1 MLLRS
6 LLAAMLLTLVLAAPA
21 SAAPPRDWLG
31 VTADG
36 PLTAPGASLEGEW
49 DLVAGSGAASVRTAF
64 YWWDGQPS
72 GPGALVSE
80 AYDRVVLAAA
90 QRGLGVLPVVQG
102 TPSWAAVEPGN
113 FGAVPRDPADFARF
127 LVLLEARY
135 GRSGSFWAEHPEV
148 RPRPI
153 RVWQIWNEPNLTR
166 YWTARPF
173 APSYV
178 RLLRA
183 AARALRGADPRARVL
198 LAGLPNRSWTA
209 LRAIYRAGG
218 RRAFDAVALHPYTTQ
233 PTHVVT
239 LVRFARRV
247 MKRFGDRRKRVWITE
262 LSWPAS
268 EGKADAPLGFE
279 TTDRGQAQRLRGTLR
294 RLAAEQRA
302 LRLRRIYWYTWLS
315 TEGGDNA
322 FNWSGLRRI
331 RDGRTISTPALTM
344 FRRAARRLRR

>member
-6 LLAAMLLTLVLAAPA
+6 LLAAVLVALVLAAPA
-21 SAAPPRDWLG
+21 AAAPPRDWLG

-36 PLTAPGASLEGEW
+36 PLTAPGASMEGEW
-49 DLVAGSGAASVRTAF
+49 DVLAGSGAASVRTAF

-72 GPGALVSE
+72 GPGALAPA

-102 TPSWAAVEPGN
+102 TPTWAAADPGN
-113 FGAVPRDPADFARF
+113 YGAVPRDPGDFARF
-127 LVLLEARY
+127 LVLLEARF
-135 GRSGSFWAEHPEV
+135 GRGGSFWAEHPEV
-148 RPRPI
+148 QPQPI
-153 RVWQIWNEPNLTR
+153 RMWQIWNEPNLTR

-183 AARALRGADPRARVL
+183 AASALRGADRGAKVL

-218 RRAFDAVALHPYTTQ
+218 RRAFDAVALHPYTGQ
-233 PTHVVT
+233 PVHVVK
-239 LVRFARRV
+239 LVQFARRV
-247 MKRFGDRRKRVWITE
+247 MQRFGDRRKPAWITE

-279 TTDRGQAQRLRGTLR
+279 TTDRGQATRLRSTLQ
-294 RLAAEQRA
+294 RLAAKQRV

-315 TEGGDNA
+315 AEGGVNA
-322 FNWSGLRRI
+322 FNWSGLRRV
-331 RDGRTISTPALTM
+331 RNGQVVSAPALTT
-344 FRRAARRLRR
+344 FRNAAKRLRR